1 MALEPEFL
9 QMTTQ
14 TISVNALSTHDAYGQ
29 AVYSTAASAPRCYI
43 EPGSRVVINGQGVE
57 EVASGM
63 IYVLST
69 SVTVG
74 AQDLVTLPSG
84 VVPKIIRADQ
94 VNDEEGL
101 HHTELAFS

>member
-1 MALEPEFL
+1 MALESEFL

-14 TISVNALSTHDAYGQ
+14 TISVAALSTHDAYGQ
-29 AVYSTAASAPRCYI
+29 AVFSTSVSTPRCYI
-43 EPGSRVVINGQGVE
+43 EPGTRVVINSIGIE
-57 EVASGM
+57 EVAAGM

-74 AQDLVTLPSG
+74 TQDMVTLPSG